1 MADLF
6 CGAGGTSTGAE
17 RAIKRLGGEMVLAAV
32 NHWPIAIETHQRN
45 HPTARHYVEDVT
57 VADPERIV
65 PEGRLDL
72 LMASPEC
79 RFYSRARGGKPVH
92 DQGRMNPWI
101 VHRWLSALDVRC
113 ILIENVPEFVEWGP
127 LLASGRPDPAQSGI
141 YFQAW
146 MQALWK
152 MGYAAEWRMLNAAD
166 FGDAT
171 TRIRFFLQARKDGR
185 PIVWP
190 EPSHSAT
197 GVATMVDGRA
207 KWRSAREVI
216 DWSNLGRS
224 LLDDPRYKRK
234 PLSEKTRARIAR
246 GLQRFGGPLAPL
258 YIRLLGV
265 DVPANGNGNGHA
277 KPFVMGKQSN
287 PAYRSADEPIPTL
300 TTEGGLLF
308 VHPTT
313 EPLVGAN
320 RNNNVPK
327 PADQPI
333 PAITT
338 AHGGGLYM
346 VRPTVKPFVLG
357 QQSGGAPRST
367 EKPLPTVA
375 ADGAVSLVAP
385 TLIHYY
391 GADGG
396 GHSVEAPLG
405 TVTTKDRFGLVDPVA
420 KPFILGQRASAR
432 ARAADEEPVPT
443 ITTTSRG
450 IALVRPFLVPQFGEA
465 PGQAPRVHDVEEPAP
480 AVTSHGAGALVNP
493 VLVEV
498 NHDGERPSR
507 PLDAPLGTLT
517 TKRGTGLVN
526 PVMVQIDQL
535 RNGNGARSIDDP
547 IPTLVTKANVALAEP
562 ILRQVEEGEVD
573 PARLVLIDGEP
584 YVLDIR
590 FRMLTNGE
598 LARAMG
604 FSDDET
610 TYEFVGNVA
619 EVTKQIGNA
628 VPVGTA
634 CALVSAVLGPALAE
648 GAVA

>member
-1 MADLF
+1 MTQYLVADLF

-127 LLASGRPDPAQSGI
+127 LLSNGRPDPAQSGI

-152 MGYAAEWRMLNAAD
+152 MGYAAEWRYLNAAD

-190 EPSHSAT
+190 EPTHSAT

-265 DVPANGNGNGHA
+265 DVPANGNGKGHA
-277 KPFVMGKQSN
+277 KSFVMGKQSN
-287 PAYRSADEPIPTL
+287 PAYRSADEPVPTL
-300 TTEGGLLF
+300 TTEGGLL
-308 VHPTT
+308 
-313 EPLVGAN
+313 LV
-320 RNNNVPK
+320 
-327 PADQPI
+327 QP
-333 PAITT
+333 
-338 AHGGGLYM
+338 G
-346 VRPTVKPFVLG
+346 VKPFVLG

-385 TLIHYY
+385 TLVHYY
-391 GADGG
+391 GSDGG
-396 GHSVEAPLG
+396 GHSVEAPLA
-405 TVTTKDRFGLVDPVA
+405 TVTTKDRFGLVDGVA
-420 KPFILGQRASAR
+420 KPFVLNRAGENGGQRAHDV
-432 ARAADEEPVPT
+432 DEPIPT
-443 ITTTSRG
+443 ATTRG
-450 IALVRPFLVPQFGEA
+450 AGYLVRPFIVPNFGEA
-465 PGQAPRVHDVEEPAP
+465 PGQQPRVHDVDDPTP
-480 AVTSHGAGALVNP
+480 AVTSHGAGSLINP

-498 NHDGERPSR
+498 NHDGERPAR

-562 ILRQVEEGEVD
+562 ILRQVADGEVD

-584 YVLDIR
+584 YLLDIR

-610 TYEFVGNVA
+610 TYEFVGTVA

-634 CALVSAVLGPALAE
+634 CALVSALLGSALAE
-648 GAVA
+648 GAAA